1 MLSSGLRRVNIVC
14 RCCWIS
20 PGKMKVTH
28 TWRKMAKVKQLNSQW
43 LLRGNFH
50 LTCMF
55 AAQLGETGGRRRRG
69 AISSRQEQSSSLN
82 GQETFTD
89 AAQRQ
94 KRLNGEQYPPTHLS
108 QNSSSEDFTAFT
120 DFLLSFSKV
129 HWQKVQRA
137 ELETLYYFQTFSIK
151 ILICSF
157 SNVWILSQSPSF
169 EKYIILECCTEWS
182 NRNHFGWWKFM
193 TSIFS

>member
-1 MLSSGLRRVNIVC
+1 
-14 RCCWIS
+14 
-20 PGKMKVTH
+20 
-28 TWRKMAKVKQLNSQW
+28 
-43 LLRGNFH
+43 
-50 LTCMF
+50 MF
-55 AAQLGETGGRRRRG
+55 AAQLGETGGRRRSG

-108 QNSSSEDFTAFT
+108 QNSSLEDFTAFT

-129 HWQKVQRA
+129 HWQKAQRA
-137 ELETLYYFQTFSIK
+137 ELLTLYYFQTFSIK

-157 SNVWILSQSPSF
+157 SNVWILSPSPSF

-193 TSIFS
+193 TSIFFINLCELMSYVGLNCYSGDIQT